1 MKERPH
7 CTPGVCPEATRN
19 VATVSIDVDP
29 NHPLLQ
35 LKSAL
40 PWEALFEVMR
50 RHWLKAGKNVDGR
63 PGLHVCRINTSKTS
77 CA

>member
-7 CTPGVCPEATRN
+7 CTPGVCPEAPRN

-40 PWEALFEVMR
+40 PWEALFEVMT
-50 RHWLKAGKNVDGR
+50 RHWLKAGKKSMVDLACCGMSPYMR
-63 PGLHVCRINTSKTS
+63 PWWC
-77 CA
+77 